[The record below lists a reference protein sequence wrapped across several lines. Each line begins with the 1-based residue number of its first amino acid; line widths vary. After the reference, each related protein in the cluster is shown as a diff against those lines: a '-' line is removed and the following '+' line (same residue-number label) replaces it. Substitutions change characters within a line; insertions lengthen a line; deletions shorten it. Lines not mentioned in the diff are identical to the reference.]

1 MKIICKTTLYPPP
14 VIPETRIRIRVD
26 DPASLTWGMRG
37 MTLADGHERAVID
50 WGDGI
55 TTEVTLSEAQEHTY
69 AQPGEYEVRI
79 SDDLSALQCLIRAG
93 QSVYQLVYAPM
104 IREFRTNATLLESFG
119 VDGFY
124 KAANLT
130 TLLCEGSGV
139 RELGSWTFQ
148 YCTGLVGR
156 LDLPQVSSVAAQSFF
171 GATGI
176 TELHFSK
183 ANEEVI
189 SALPGFGTAFGAANA
204 EIFFDL

>member
-26 DPASLTWGMRG
+26 DPASLTWGMK
-37 MTLADGHERAVID
+37 MLTLAEGHERAVID

-79 SDDLSALQCLIRAG
+79 SDDLSALQCLMRVG

-130 TLLCEGSGV
+130 TLLCEGPGV
-139 RELGSWTFQ
+139 RELGSWTLR
-148 YCTGLVGR
+148 YCTGLLGR
-156 LDLPQVSSVAAQSFF
+156 LDFPQVNSIAAQSFL
-171 GATGI
+171 GSTGI

-183 ANEEVI
+183 ANEAAI
-189 SALPGFGTAFGAANA
+189 TALPGFATSFGAVNA
-204 EIFFDL
+204 QCVFDL